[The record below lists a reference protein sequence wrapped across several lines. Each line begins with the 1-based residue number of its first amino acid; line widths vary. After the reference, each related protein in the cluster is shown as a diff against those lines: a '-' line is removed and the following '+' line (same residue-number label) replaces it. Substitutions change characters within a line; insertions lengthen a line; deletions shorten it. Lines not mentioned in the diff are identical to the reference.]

1 MKSINTTLLSIF
13 FMFLTLLGYS
23 QKYIVSQNN
32 TKSNEWVIVWGG
44 KPSTSYGAEYMVD
57 KASSHLNCNN
67 VIYADYQVSKQ
78 KCDEIIKKVSPNGV
92 VTEVYGF
99 SRGGYNA
106 FMEIGK
112 VKYVWLIDPLIPQK
126 YDTPFGITN
135 VFMVYNPS
143 VWDGG
148 NSSRLKNFSTKL
160 KTVNSVR
167 VDMSHLKIPNYFFN
181 TYR

>member
-1 MKSINTTLLSIF
+1 MWKFN
-13 FMFLTLLGYS
+13 
-23 QKYIVSQNN
+23 Q
-32 TKSNEWVIVWGG
+32 
-44 KPSTSYGAEYMVD
+44 
-57 KASSHLNCNN
+57 
-67 VIYADYQVSKQ
+67 
-78 KCDEIIKKVSPNGV
+78 
-92 VTEVYGF
+92 
-99 SRGGYNA
+99 
-106 FMEIGK
+106 MEIGK

-160 KTVNSVR
+160 KPVNSVR